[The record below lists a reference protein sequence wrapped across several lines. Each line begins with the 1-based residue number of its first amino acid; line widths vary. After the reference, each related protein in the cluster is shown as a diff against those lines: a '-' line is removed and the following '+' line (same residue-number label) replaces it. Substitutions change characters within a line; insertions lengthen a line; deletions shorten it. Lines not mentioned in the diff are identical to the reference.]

1 MGTPS
6 ASAHRLTQMSAVA
19 QMMPM
24 GAPMMGAPMGMPMG
38 APMGA
43 PTGAPQYVGVG
54 TGNSAPA
61 MMPPMM
67 QTIQAPIQPM
77 PTIMQG
83 GSALPQGIPA
93 PAPAPMQMGAP
104 MMGAPMMGAPM
115 MGAPMMGAP
124 IMMGAPQME
133 VTEASLG
140 PAQPYPTTV
149 TMQDEMLLQRL
160 AGMKAGDG
168 DLPGYPYIGAPYI
181 GVYKGD
187 AEGGEEECVP
197 QDDDEVRGTQV

>member
-1 MGTPS
+1 MG
-6 ASAHRLTQMSAVA
+6 
-19 QMMPM
+19 
-24 GAPMMGAPMGMPMG
+24 
-38 APMGA
+38 
-43 PTGAPQYVGVG
+43 
-54 TGNSAPA
+54 
-61 MMPPMM
+61 
-67 QTIQAPIQPM
+67 
-77 PTIMQG
+77 QG

-115 MGAPMMGAP
+115 
-124 IMMGAPQME
+124 MMGAPQME

-168 DLPGYPYIGAPYI
+168 GLPGYPYIGAPYI

-187 AEGGEEECVP
+187 AEGGEEEYVP
-197 QDDDEVRGTQV
+197 QADDEVRGTQV